1 MTYNLFIDDYRKPND
16 VVSCLDREWVIARS
30 AEQVSKIVSE
40 MGMPDFIS
48 FDHDMTDLHYAQ
60 DYSDGLTGAHIAYS
74 LCRFFGCEMP
84 PYQVHSWN
92 PEAPARI
99 ADAIEKAKLDIPYA

>member
-30 AEQVSKIVSE
+30 FEDVKQILQERGA
-40 MGMPDFIS
+40 PAYIS

-60 DYSDGLTGAHIAYS
+60 DYSDGLTGAHIANYI
-74 LCRFFGCEMP
+74 CRDLSGFMC

-92 PEAPARI
+92 PEASARI
-99 ADAIEKAKLDIPYA
+99 ADAVLKAEDGISYA